1 MDNPR
6 KQAKLTCDRTIVLV
20 GMMGAGKTTIGRR
33 LAPRLDLPFFDADE
47 EIEKAAG
54 MSISEL
60 FQSHSEESFRRGEAG
75 VIKRLLEGPPHV
87 LATGGGALTH
97 EDTRAL
103 ISTSTISVWLK
114 ADLNTLVARATRRG
128 TRPLLKTGDPSDILA
143 KLQKER
149 EPFYTKADIH
159 IDSQSGPHMH
169 TVDMIIQ
176 KLAAHPEM
184 KLRDP
189 NKNHEE

>member
-1 MDNPR
+1 MNSPR
-6 KQAKLTCDRTIVLV
+6 KPLATTKPRTIVLV

-33 LAPRLDLPFFDADE
+33 LAPRLNLPFFDADE

-75 VIKRLLEGPPHV
+75 VIKRLLGGPPHV

-97 EDTRAL
+97 PDTRAL
-103 ISTSTISVWLK
+103 IANTTISIWLK
-114 ADLNTLVARATRRG
+114 ADLDVLLSRATKRS
-128 TRPLLKTGDPSDILA
+128 TRPLLKNDNPIKILER
-143 KLQKER
+143 LSKER
-149 EPFYTKADIH
+149 EAFYAQADIH

-169 TVDMIIQ
+169 TVDLIIE
-176 KLAAHPEM
+176 KLSALSDIKIP
-184 KLRDP
+184 DP
-189 NKNHEE
+189 NDAT